1 MMKKYLLMFG
11 LLLIGAM
18 SFSGVSEASGN
29 NEESLKELN
38 AKQASIV
45 TVAAFTAQGD
55 LENLKGALNT
65 ALDNGLTIN
74 QVKEVLMQMYAYA
87 GFPRSLNGLNTFKAV
102 VEERQAAGIN
112 DVLGADATPV
122 DPNRNRLAIG
132 EKNQTEVAG
141 RRVEGG
147 VYDFV
152 PQINV
157 FLREHLFGDIF
168 ERDVLNK
175 QERELATVGALAGI
189 GNVNSQLAGHMQCNL
204 NVGITKT
211 QLQDVITVLRE
222 DVGASTADNAEKV
235 LSQVLNK

>member
-1 MMKKYLLMFG
+1 MKKYLLMFG

-18 SFSGVSEASGN
+18 GFSGVSEASENNAGN
-29 NEESLKELN
+29 LKELN

-112 DVLGADATPV
+112 DVLGPDATPV
-122 DPNRNRLAIG
+122 DPNRDRLAIG

-141 RRVEGG
+141 RRIEGG
-147 VYDFV
+147 VYDFA

-168 ERDVLNK
+168 ERDVLNR